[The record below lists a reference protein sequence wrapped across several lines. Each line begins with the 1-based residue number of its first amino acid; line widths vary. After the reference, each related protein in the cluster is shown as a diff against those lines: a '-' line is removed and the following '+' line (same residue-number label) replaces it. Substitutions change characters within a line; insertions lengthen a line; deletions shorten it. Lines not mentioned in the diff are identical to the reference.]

1 MKKLLGIVV
10 LGLLLSGNAFSNSKV
25 GYFQC
30 KEKGVDSEM
39 KLEINLSVGIMNI
52 WLHDYGIYEV
62 SDRNIKA
69 KRKGIGSDN
78 ILRTLNFDRY
88 TGILTF
94 MAYGNKPYVAK
105 LKCKKVSDNK
115 IF

>member
-1 MKKLLGIVV
+1 MKKLLSILV
-10 LGLLLSGNAFSNSKV
+10 LSLLFGGSAFSSSKL

-30 KEKGVDSEM
+30 KEKGVSSEV
-39 KLEINLSVGIMNI
+39 KLEINLPVGVMNI

-78 ILRTLNFDRY
+78 ILRKLNFDRY

-105 LKCKKVSDNK
+105 LKCKKVSDKK